1 MALPANHEGYI
12 LDTDA
17 SLDTIGT
24 VLSQVQDGK
33 ERVIAFGSRTLSPAE
48 RNYCVT
54 DHELLAIRYFME
66 YYRQYLLGQPFLVRS
81 DHQTL
86 RWLFSLRNPKDRI
99 VRWLETMS
107 AFDFTIEYR
116 PGPKHG
122 NADAMSRRCP
132 YPHECRC
139 PLLEDEEIL
148 KCGPCQKCERRANLM
163 DSNLMTTEGTLK
175 PNAVTRSQHEDP
187 EDIQLLVQ
195 RCITGQPLL
204 KRGSTN
210 VHIRSAG
217 TDVTVIKKQRRLG
230 RTGRQRRARRLSLP
244 NLVLECKVQAQVKE
258 S

>member
-1 MALPANHEGYI
+1 
-12 LDTDA
+12 
-17 SLDTIGT
+17 
-24 VLSQVQDGK
+24 
-33 ERVIAFGSRTLSPAE
+33 
-48 RNYCVT
+48 
-54 DHELLAIRYFME
+54 
-66 YYRQYLLGQPFLVRS
+66 
-81 DHQTL
+81 
-86 RWLFSLRNPKDRI
+86 
-99 VRWLETMS
+99 MS

-148 KCGPCQKCERRANLM
+148 KCGPCQKCKRRANLM
-163 DSNLMTTEGTLK
+163 DSNLMATEGTLK

-217 TDVTVIKKQRRLG
+217 ADVTVIKKQRRLG

-244 NLVLECKVQAQVKE
+244 NLCRNAKYRCKLRSHSKTESNETSDKE
-258 S
+258 IKVTQHEYWALPKMSELRARQLKDPDIAPLIKWKEEGK